1 MKKYFFIGLA
11 LFTFLLFTGLS
22 NPQDNTVH
30 VQTKDTALPNWQWSS
45 GEVEMEKTA
54 AKQCFI
60 ISFNPQIYHSRD
72 SVRIIFSSY
81 KVALTNVNGASFK
94 TWSGRVDF
102 DYFINTNWIPIV
114 ADTNDRINR
123 PFSGKNNVTEDSL
136 VNYTILTTVPLSRT
150 LTLTTSAISVSM
162 DNKLAS
168 LILTGGKTGVTLTTS
183 IRGIEVQKIVRE

>member
-1 MKKYFFIGLA
+1 MKKYFLVCLA
-11 LFTFLLFTGLS
+11 IVTILILASLA
-22 NPQDNTVH
+22 PQSENTVQ
-30 VQTKDTALPNWQWSS
+30 VISKDTKLPDWQWTS

-54 AKQCFI
+54 AKQCFA
-60 ISFNPQIYHSRD
+60 ISFTPQIYHPRD
-72 SVRIIFSSY
+72 SVRIIFTSY

-94 TWSGRVDF
+94 TWTGRVNF

-114 ADTNDRINR
+114 ADTNDLINR

-136 VNYTILTTVPLSRT
+136 VKYTILTTVPISRT
-150 LTLTTSAISVSM
+150 LTFTTSVISISM

-168 LILTGGKTGVTLTTS
+168 PILSSGKLGVTLTTS